1 MTLTEAADKYGIFG
15 LLIVMVIQS
24 LVIPVAKLMLPA
36 AQKAKIAAEKEA
48 RALDERR
55 IVAIEKSAN
64 AMLITTERME
74 VFGRGQDSILKT
86 QNSVIEMMY
95 NQSKILAVL
104 LDRREQTQPPATN
117 RRRTKS
123 KEI

>member
-1 MTLTEAADKYGIFG
+1 MSFTEAAEKYGILG
-15 LLIVMVIQS
+15 LLIVMIIQS

-36 AQKAKIAAEKEA
+36 AQKAKIAAEKEKS
-48 RALDERR
+48 ALDERR
-55 IVAIEKSAN
+55 IVAIEKSAS
-64 AMLITTERME
+64 AMLIITERME

-86 QNSVIEMMY
+86 QNSIIEMMY
-95 NQSKILAVL
+95 NQSKLLAVL
-104 LDRREQTQPPATN
+104 LDRQEKIQPFATN